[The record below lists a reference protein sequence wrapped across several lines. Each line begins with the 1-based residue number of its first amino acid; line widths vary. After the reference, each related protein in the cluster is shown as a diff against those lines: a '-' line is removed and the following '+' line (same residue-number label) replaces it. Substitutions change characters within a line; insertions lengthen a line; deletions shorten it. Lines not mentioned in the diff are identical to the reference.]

1 MPCAWRRAA
10 SAPPLISVASP
21 PLLPSW
27 GFAYPRASARG
38 EVALLEE
45 ARATRILQLTVD
57 GAGAEL
63 HTSACSHCRRILL
76 PLLQKPALECHRIPR
91 AWVWASV
98 AWDPSSEDYLKDN
111 FLVNQM

>member
-1 MPCAWRRAA
+1 MHGGDA
-10 SAPPLISVASP
+10 LSP
-21 PLLPSW
+21 
-27 GFAYPRASARG
+27 RG
-38 EVALLEE
+38 EMALLEG
-45 ARATRILQLTVD
+45 ARAIRILQLTVD